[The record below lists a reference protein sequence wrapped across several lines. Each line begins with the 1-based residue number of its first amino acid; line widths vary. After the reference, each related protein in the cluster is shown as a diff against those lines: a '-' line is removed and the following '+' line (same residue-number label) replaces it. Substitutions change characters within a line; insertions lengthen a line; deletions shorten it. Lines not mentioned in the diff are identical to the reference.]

1 MASEAHLFELPLNS
15 TIFFGADP
23 CWTPEREGKVERGGK
38 NPSTTHCRVCG
49 GLLLL
54 SKRDPYYVEGVEY
67 RADEDMPVRLATM
80 GDPGF
85 FLLPD
90 GMVVQPADKSE
101 LLMDSDFVIVAC
113 ARCGRVPERYKGRL
127 RGVIGTE
134 NMKRLSHRAARI
146 IGKPEASL
154 NPYVTAAE
162 RHEAAKAKA
171 QKKAKGSKAAK
182 PRKTAKAVDCSR
194 KPRGASRNSPR

>member
-134 NMKRLSHRAARI
+134 NMKRLSHRAGRI
-146 IGKPEASL
+146 VGKPDASL
-154 NPYVTAAE
+154 NPYISAAE
-162 RHEAAKAKA
+162 KLEAAKAKR
-171 QKKAKGSKAAK
+171 KKSKGATKGKGSKAA
-182 PRKTAKAVDCSR
+182 RKTATGS
-194 KPRGASRNSPR
+194 

>member
-67 RADEDMPVRLATM
+67 RADEDTPVRLATM
-80 GDPGF
+80 ADPGF

-90 GMVVQPADKSE
+90 GVVVQPADKSE

-134 NMKRLSHRAARI
+134 NMKRLSHRAGRI
-146 IGKPEASL
+146 VGKPDASL

-162 RHEAAKAKA
+162 KLEAAKAKR
-171 QKKAKGSKAAK
+171 KKAGGSKGAK
-182 PRKTAKAVDCSR
+182 AGRKTATGS
-194 KPRGASRNSPR
+194 

>member
-67 RADEDMPVRLATM
+67 RADEDTPVRLATM
-80 GDPGF
+80 ADPGF

-134 NMKRLSHRAARI
+134 NMKRLSHRAGRI
-146 IGKPEASL
+146 VGKPDASL
-154 NPYVTAAE
+154 NPYISAAE
-162 RHEAAKAKA
+162 KLEAAKAKR
-171 QKKAKGSKAAK
+171 KKSKGATKGKGSKAA
-182 PRKTAKAVDCSR
+182 RKTATGS
-194 KPRGASRNSPR
+194 